1 MPLINRG
8 SIIIVFKAK
17 SYFKTYVEGVYMSSA
32 TLDVVG
38 IGNAI
43 VDVISSQSDDFLQAQ
58 DLPKGMMTLID
69 ANRAQTLYET
79 MGSNLKVSGGSA
91 ANTLAGI
98 ACLGGKGAYI
108 GKVGNDS
115 LGDAFRK
122 DILAV
127 GVDYHTPPLIDGG
140 TTARCLIIVT
150 PDAQRTMST
159 YLGASVSLGPKD
171 IDVQLIGSS
180 KITYLEGY
188 LFDPPEAK
196 KAFKYA
202 AEVSHKAGRMV
213 SLSLSDGFC
222 VDRHRM
228 EFLKFVRDHVDI
240 LFANEVEIKS
250 LFEVDNFESALQ
262 KLRGKCKIAA
272 LTRGEAGAVIL
283 TDSDTI
289 PVGVVPVEHIIDTTG
304 AGDLFAAGFLF
315 GITHNY
321 SLENCGRLGAMC
333 AAEIISHY
341 GARPEV
347 SLKELLFKKGFK

>member
-1 MPLINRG
+1 
-8 SIIIVFKAK
+8 
-17 SYFKTYVEGVYMSSA
+17 MSSA

-69 ANRAQTLYET
+69 ATRAQTLYET
-79 MGSNLKVSGGSA
+79 MGSNLEVSGGSA

-108 GKVGNDS
+108 GKVGNDL

-122 DILAV
+122 DIQAV
-127 GVDYHTPPLIDGG
+127 GVDYHTPPVIDGN

-159 YLGASVSLGPKD
+159 YLGASVSLGPRD
-171 IDVQLIGSS
+171 IDEKLVATA

-188 LFDPPEAK
+188 LFDPHEAK
-196 KAFKYA
+196 RAFEYA

-222 VDRHRM
+222 VDRHRE
-228 EFLKFVRDHVDI
+228 EFLKFVSDHVDI
-240 LFANEVEIKS
+240 LFANEVEITS
-250 LFEVDNFESALQ
+250 LFEVNNFDAAVRM
-262 KLRGKCKIAA
+262 LRGHCKIAA
-272 LTRGEAGAVIL
+272 LTRGESGAVIL
-283 TDSDTI
+283 SDTDTI
-289 PVGVVPVEHIIDTTG
+289 HVEADPVKHIIDTTG

-315 GITHNY
+315 GLTNDY
-321 SLENCGRLGAMC
+321 SLEDCGRIGAMC

-341 GARPEV
+341 GARPEL
-347 SLKELLFKKGFK
+347 SLKDLMIKNGFN